1 MEFKFPLARETD
13 YKATISFRAII
24 EEPLDQQAIAAIN
37 QSAEQARRAAERA
50 KDQNVDSKPTA
61 ADLGEF
67 NGWNDGRS
75 TFTRQVLGG
84 NSPDSVTLYLPQ
96 AIQFRDGAQYDN
108 VDLGAAG
115 GVAEAAIQG
124 GSGLAGAAMKAMAS
138 EGGALIDAFKS
149 GINSGAGGL
158 AAVRA
163 SKFFGDT
170 AQNVVKSAVRVTT
183 NPNTRS
189 LFKSVAMREFTFQFK
204 LIPETKKE
212 SESIKNIIKWFRT
225 ELYPESI
232 PVTQGGP
239 SIGYRFPNKMDITM
253 MYNGKPIPMTKML
266 PSYLRDITVTYNS
279 NGMSFFEGGDFTSVD
294 LSLSF
299 MEARPLTKAEIKTGV
314 Y

>member
-37 QSAEQARRAAERA
+37 QSAEQARQASERA
-50 KDQNVDSKPTA
+50 KESDNPAPTA
-61 ADLGEF
+61 AEMGEF

-75 TFTRQVLGG
+75 TFSRQVPGG
-84 NSPDSVTLYLPQ
+84 NSPDFVTLYLPQ

-115 GVAEAAIQG
+115 GIAEAAIQG
-124 GSGLAGAAMKAMAS
+124 GSGLAGAAMKGLAS
-138 EGGALIDAFKS
+138 EGGSLIDAFKS

-163 SKFFGDT
+163 SRYFGDT

-189 LFKSVAMREFTFQFK
+189 LFKSVAMREFSFQFK
-204 LIPETKKE
+204 LIPETRKE
-212 SESIKNIIKWFRT
+212 TESIKNIVKWFRT

-232 PVTQGGP
+232 PVAQGGP
-239 SIGYRFPNKMDITM
+239 SVGYRFPNKMDITM
-253 MYNGKPIPMTKML
+253 MYGGRPIPMTKIL
-266 PSYLRDITVTYNS
+266 PAYLRDITITYNGG
-279 NGMSFFEGGDFTSVD
+279 GMSFYEGGEFTSVD

-299 MEARPLTKAEIKTGV
+299 METRPLTKAEVKTGV